1 MSQEHQ
7 VVAEEHDGDVHTGHP
22 TPLTYFKV
30 AITLSVL
37 TALEFGLFYLEW
49 LSYGIIPVMGFLSA
63 AKFLLVA
70 MFYMHLRYDKVGIT
84 IFGRDVPIFSLM
96 FVAGL
101 IVAAGVVFALMALFA
116 FFTGGS

>member
-1 MSQEHQ
+1 MSQEQH
-7 VVAEEHDGDVHTGHP
+7 VIEEHSEDVHTGHP

-49 LSYGIIPVMGFLSA
+49 LSYAIIPIMGFLSA

-70 MFYMHLRYDKVGIT
+70 MFYMHLRYDKVGVS

-116 FFTGGS
+116 FFTGGG

>member
-22 TPLTYFKV
+22 TPFTYFKV

-70 MFYMHLRYDKVGIT
+70 MFYMHLRYDNVGIT

-101 IVAAGVVFALMALFA
+101 VVAAGVVFALMALFA
-116 FFTGGS
+116 FFTGGQ

>member
-1 MSQEHQ
+1 MSQEQH
-7 VVAEEHDGDVHTGHP
+7 VAEEHVEADVHTGHP
-22 TPLTYFKV
+22 TPFTYFKV

-49 LSYGIIPVMGFLSA
+49 LSYSIIPIMGFLSA

-70 MFYMHLRYDKVGIT
+70 MFYMHLRYDKVGVT

-96 FVAGL
+96 FVSGL
-101 IVAAGVVFALMALFA
+101 VVAAGIVFALMGLFA
-116 FFTGGS
+116 FFTGGA

>member
-1 MSQEHQ
+1 M
-7 VVAEEHDGDVHTGHP
+7 EEEAHTGHP

-37 TALEFGLFYLEW
+37 TAFEFGLFYLEW
-49 LSYGIIPVMGFLSA
+49 LSYAIIPIMGFLSA

-70 MFYMHLRYDKVGIT
+70 MFYMHLRYDRVGIA

-101 IVAAGVVFALMALFA
+101 VVAAGVVFALMGLFA

>member
-7 VVAEEHDGDVHTGHP
+7 VTEEHAEEVHTGHP
-22 TPLTYFKV
+22 TPFTYFKV
-30 AITLSVL
+30 AITLSVI
-37 TALEFGLFYLEW
+37 TALEFAIFYVEW
-49 LSYGIIPVMGFLSA
+49 IGHAIIPILTLMSA

-70 MFYMHLRYDKVGIT
+70 MFYMHLRYDNVGIS

-101 IVAAGVVFALMALFA
+101 IVAAGVVFALMGLFA
-116 FFTGGS
+116 FFTGG